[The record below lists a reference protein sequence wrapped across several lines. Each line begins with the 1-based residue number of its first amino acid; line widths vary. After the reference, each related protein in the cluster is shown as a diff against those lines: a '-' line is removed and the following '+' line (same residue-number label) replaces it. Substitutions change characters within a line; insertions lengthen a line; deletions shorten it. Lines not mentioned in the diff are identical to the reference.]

1 MEKRAPKGEIEMLI
15 SLHTSTKNTLG
26 SYNSPVI
33 PRIGEHIHLI
43 DAALSGV
50 LLRVTKVCYQ
60 AQNTDQESNSVE
72 LEVTAA
78 NDAARQYIG
87 RVAYHIA

>member
-1 MEKRAPKGEIEMLI
+1 M
-15 SLHTSTKNTLG
+15 T
-26 SYNSPVI
+26 
-33 PRIGEHIHLI
+33 
-43 DAALSGV
+43 V